1 MKSMKINIPS
11 FLGLFAVMWAVT
23 FSASAQTADTYF
35 NQAAK
40 NYVNADYP
48 GVGQT
53 LAEGLQK
60 FPDDPKLNALKEKL
74 KDEQEKQDQEQ
85 KEQQDQQDQQQQE
98 QQKQNEDQQQQGDEN
113 QQQEDQGQQ
122 EKESKDGQGEEQTE
136 EDGAQESDKMD
147 EKRGEKSNQQEPS
160 DESSDMESD
169 LSERE
174 KAMEELRQKLQQ
186 MNISPEQAQQILDAM
201 DNAEM
206 RYIQQTKKKASK
218 RPDKNLPDW

>member
-1 MKSMKINIPS
+1 MQINITS
-11 FLGLFAVMWAVT
+11 FSGLMALMLVAT
-23 FSASAQTADTYF
+23 LQASAQSADTYF

-40 NYVNADYP
+40 NYVHADYA

-74 KDEQEKQDQEQ
+74 QDDQEKQNQEQEQ
-85 KEQQDQQDQQQQE
+85 KDQQDQQQQD
-98 QQKQNEDQQQQGDEN
+98 QQNQDQQQQGDEN

-122 EKESKDGQGEEQTE
+122 EKESKDGQGEEQTQ

-147 EKRGEKSNQQEPS
+147 EKRGEKSQNQEAS
-160 DESSDMESD
+160 EESSDMESD

-174 KAMEELRQKLQQ
+174 KAMEALRQKLQQ
-186 MNISPEQAQQILDAM
+186 MNISPEQAKQILDAM

-206 RYIQQTKKKASK
+206 RYIQQTRKKPSK